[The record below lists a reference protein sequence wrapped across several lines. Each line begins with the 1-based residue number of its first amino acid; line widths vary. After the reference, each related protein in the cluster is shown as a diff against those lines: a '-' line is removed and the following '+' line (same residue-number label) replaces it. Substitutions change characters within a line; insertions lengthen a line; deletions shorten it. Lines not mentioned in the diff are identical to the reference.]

1 MSSHGFTSFRAIYS
15 SLLSAHPAPLLPPA
29 NAHCAKLASQIAALQ
44 LHPTLEAALHIL
56 NADLPSAHFLVR
68 HMQSAPAVEG
78 MLLHGI
84 LHRVEGDLDNARA
97 WYSDV
102 AREGAELYARV
113 WGGGGA
119 TFKDLDEGVREAA
132 FAFGERREY
141 GSGGAREGELDAGQR
156 FLNAVQAFKETRARA
171 RGDEDGERL
180 ARESRREIETLV
192 EWCVQRFGTE
202 TWADARDA
210 WVRNGEEVQKMSDE
224 MVGGDKG
231 RRTF

>member
-119 TFKDLDEGVREAA
+119 TFKDLDE
-132 FAFGERREY
+132 EY

-210 WVRNGEEVQKMSDE
+210 WARNGEEVQRMSDE